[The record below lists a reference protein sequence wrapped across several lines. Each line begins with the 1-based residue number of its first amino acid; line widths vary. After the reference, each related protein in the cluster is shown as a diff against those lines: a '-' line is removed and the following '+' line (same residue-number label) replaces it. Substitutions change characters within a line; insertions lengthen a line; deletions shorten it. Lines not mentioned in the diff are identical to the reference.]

1 LDLPFSPTGVY
12 DLDFNRAYHP
22 TCYFD
27 EEFDCPF
34 PPPQNRLPTPV
45 RAGERLPPPE
55 ERRMP
60 LTGLD
65 GLGGAGVS
73 DQSGDAGAPAEEATR
88 PEETPLP
95 EAEASLEPSGPAGAG
110 GPEAGGD
117 RTQAAASSDAAARRP

>member
-1 LDLPFSPTGVY
+1 MARRTAWPPCCRRATACSSRSGTRRAGKRRTPAGRYLDLPFSPTGVY

-60 LTGLD
+60 LTGL
-65 GLGGAGVS
+65 GA
-73 DQSGDAGAPAEEATR
+73 ER
-88 PEETPLP
+88 P
-95 EAEASLEPSGPAGAG
+95 
-110 GPEAGGD
+110 
-117 RTQAAASSDAAARRP
+117 